1 MRRADRLFR
10 IVQMLR
16 SGRLKT
22 ARSLAERLQVS
33 ERTIYR
39 DVRDLQLAGQPIE
52 GEVGVGYTL
61 RREFDLPPLLFT
73 PEELTALVLGA
84 RLVKAWG
91 GVESVEAATSAL
103 ARIEAVLPSELA
115 ARLDTILMYAPGF
128 RMRAAERKM
137 LDCLHMACAT
147 RRTVQFH
154 YTRLNGRPM
163 EQRTVRPLAL
173 YCWSGTWTLAAWCE
187 LRTDFRVFRL
197 DHIAALQMLERR
209 FEQKRGQRL
218 QDYLRRVQAEMAQQK
233 REGLDAFGETRS
245 EKLR

>member
-1 MRRADRLFR
+1 
-10 IVQMLR
+10 VQ
-16 SGRLKT
+16 
-22 ARSLAERLQVS
+22 
-33 ERTIYR
+33 
-39 DVRDLQLAGQPIE
+39 
-52 GEVGVGYTL
+52 
-61 RREFDLPPLLFT
+61 
-73 PEELTALVLGA
+73 GA

-91 GVESVEAATSAL
+91 GAESVEAASTAL

-154 YTRLNGRPM
+154 YTRLNGGPM

-187 LRTDFRVFRL
+187 LRTDFRMFRL
-197 DHIAALQMLERR
+197 DHIAATADAGAPIRAKARAAVAGLSASGAGRDGPAEAGGARR
-209 FEQKRGQRL
+209 IRRNAKRK
-218 QDYLRRVQAEMAQQK
+218 A
-233 REGLDAFGETRS
+233 
-245 EKLR
+245 